1 MSPSHAFGRL
11 SIVSC
16 RTAASF
22 FIKEG
27 WGKKKDKGTQLV
39 RSRLE
44 ALLRNRCVFR
54 CMHNTSLHERQWR
67 HDRHQWNVQPARRNS
82 VRFSSAGILET
93 RRNRPRRGTSVNV
106 NHACA
111 TFEEWQTKLSHPL
124 LRPLLLGKEKPC
136 GGCCRPCWLRLDTP
150 AYGLKGSVPAG
161 TDVQTKQHIP
171 HRHLSASTHTV
182 KPYTYTLTHP
192 YIHIWTCRG

>member
-1 MSPSHAFGRL
+1 MAFSLFKYYNFQVFSSPPDEISYKTHPYINIDMDYCNVSTIRGVKSSKTPSRFCEVSMSPSHAFGRL

-111 TFEEWQTKLSHPL
+111 TFEE
-124 LRPLLLGKEKPC
+124 
-136 GGCCRPCWLRLDTP
+136 
-150 AYGLKGSVPAG
+150 
-161 TDVQTKQHIP
+161 
-171 HRHLSASTHTV
+171 
-182 KPYTYTLTHP
+182 
-192 YIHIWTCRG
+192 